1 MKLKKMLAVVLAA
14 ASLLGATAMMSG
26 CSSEEKDPKEASYTS
41 QEDAITA
48 VTKDT
53 QEVAAQIE
61 VRDNATVVV
70 WSNLSDDASAPFTMG
85 LLEKDGEDWKVT
97 NTSNVTMEDKFS
109 GKGSYP
115 VKGPLITYAVTP
127 SIDDPEAEN
136 YAEHKE
142 INNWCFHWTIVPELP
157 A

>member
-53 QEVAAQIE
+53 Q
-61 VRDNATVVV
+61 
-70 WSNLSDDASAPFTMG
+70 
-85 LLEKDGEDWKVT
+85 
-97 NTSNVTMEDKFS
+97 
-109 GKGSYP
+109 
-115 VKGPLITYAVTP
+115 
-127 SIDDPEAEN
+127 
-136 YAEHKE
+136 
-142 INNWCFHWTIVPELP
+142 
-157 A
+157 